1 MVPRLPMRS
10 EPVGSGGSQGLDV
23 ETRRLLNRRAPVST
37 GIFKSPIDIE
47 TRRAQNVAG
56 RPDMGLS
63 PEQEAANILRLYD
76 EQTKPSPSGGGGS
89 SERDIA
95 LQAIQTLRN
104 RMNAPSQTDVLRT
117 QLADIYKQAED
128 RIKAA
133 GAELGS
139 QLSTP
144 LQVPEYSQ
152 AMNVAPAAMA
162 NYLSAI
168 GASGADVSAQQGL
181 SNALLQQI
189 AGSAQQYAQGLTQA
203 DELVRRAMAG
213 AVPANQLAG
222 ISQASLNR
230 AALESRLAA
239 QQTQERQSIEDQI
252 LQLALKYGIGL

>member
-37 GIFKSPIDIE
+37 GIFKSPLDIE
-47 TRRAQNVAG
+47 ERRALNVAG

-63 PEQEAANILRLYD
+63 PEREAANVLRLYD
-76 EQTKPSPSGGGGS
+76 EQTTPSPSGGGLS
-89 SERDIA
+89 QRDIA

-133 GAELGS
+133 GAELGT